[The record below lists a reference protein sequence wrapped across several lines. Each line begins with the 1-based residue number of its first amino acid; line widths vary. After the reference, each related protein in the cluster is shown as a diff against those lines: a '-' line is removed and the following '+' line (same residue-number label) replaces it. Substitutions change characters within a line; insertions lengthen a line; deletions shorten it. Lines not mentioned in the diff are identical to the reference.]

1 MLREWKGVRQRPE
14 EGPRRWFTDDD
25 MDLIVWYSEKGA
37 KVRGFQLCY
46 GKQTSQHAVTWLADG
61 TYSHARIDDGEQIGG
76 IGLKQTP
83 ILVED
88 GSFRAGELAARFRE
102 RAELVD
108 AGIRNLVIE
117 RLRAFP
123 QR

>member
-14 EGPRRWFTDDD
+14 EGPRRWFTDED
-25 MDLIVWYSEKGA
+25 MDLIVWYDSEA
-37 KVRGFQLCY
+37 RTIRGFQLCY
-46 GKQTSQHAVTWLADG
+46 GKQASQHAVTWLADG

-88 GSFRAGELAARFRE
+88 GSFGADDLADRFRDQ
-102 RAELVD
+102 AEMVD
-108 AGIRNLVIE
+108 ARIRALVLE
-117 RLRAFP
+117 RLRDFP
-123 QR
+123 AR